1 LTLRELLKK
10 RELGLEVTMDVLEFG
25 HIEAN
30 LAEEL
35 DFGEHNL
42 EEHIECQASMMAW
55 WGVVLNA
62 KQAEEAKLQGQ
73 YDMWYSMAYESEF
86 KRLWAESGN
95 QISKKPNISSVEN
108 LVRIRHRK
116 VYLRWQ
122 IRLQAVKREVMLL
135 KDVSNWWREKG
146 QMLVQ
151 RAKLLSAEMSMTDM
165 NVRKADRDI
174 QRVQQMMHTGDKKN
188 ES

>member
-1 LTLRELLKK
+1 MRLRELLKE
-10 RELGLEVTMDVLEFG
+10 RELGLEITMAVPEFG
-25 HIEAN
+25 TVAAN

-35 DFGEHNL
+35 NFGDHDL

-73 YDMWYSMAYESEF
+73 YDLWYSMAYESEF

-108 LVRIRHRK
+108 MVRIKYRRP
-116 VYLRWQ
+116 YLHWQ
-122 IRLQAVKREVMLL
+122 IRLQAIKREVALL
-135 KDVSNWWREKG
+135 KDISNWWREKG

-165 NVRKADRDI
+165 TIRRADRD
-174 QRVQQMMHTGDKKN
+174 VQKLQQTMKN
-188 ES
+188 NRR